1 MHPLARIGA
10 WSIGILFVV
19 ALVMMASPASA
30 STSRPTWSAGDYWN
44 YAFGARV
51 PGQSYNGSLSL
62 TVLGTESVNLNGT
75 VYSGYHVRGVI
86 GFQFGG
92 GTFSYQGDAWYNV
105 NTLAVLQISAVI
117 NITTSI
123 TITIWGNPPQD
134 IRWPLTT
141 NDAWRSSTA
150 ITVRELYAS
159 NGTTTYAYQTL
170 STDFSVLAD
179 TSVTVPAGTFTCTPL
194 RETATGSN
202 SFVVNYWSSQAGN
215 SVRSESRNSTGGPS
229 GGYNLTSYRYSGGS
243 FFTSIVFGLPI
254 WIWLILV
261 AVIVVAVVSIIVVRR
276 RKPPVV
282 APPQWAPPQQPPMGP
297 PPGSP
302 P

>member
-92 GTFSYQGDAWYNV
+92 GTFSYQGHAWYNV

-179 TSVTVPAGTFTCTPL
+179 T
-194 RETATGSN
+194 
-202 SFVVNYWSSQAGN
+202 
-215 SVRSESRNSTGGPS
+215 
-229 GGYNLTSYRYSGGS
+229 
-243 FFTSIVFGLPI
+243 
-254 WIWLILV
+254 
-261 AVIVVAVVSIIVVRR
+261 
-276 RKPPVV
+276 
-282 APPQWAPPQQPPMGP
+282 
-297 PPGSP
+297 
-302 P
+302 